1 MQGGAKMHENESGV
15 KSGEKINYADMGE
28 KKDRG
33 SKSGTALEQKGRSGK
48 GGDKGTVADA
58 SGY

>member
-1 MQGGAKMHENESGV
+1 MHENESGV

>member
-1 MQGGAKMHENESGV
+1 MQGGAKMHEDESGV
-15 KSGEKINYADMGE
+15 KTGRKIDYADMG
-28 KKDRG
+28 KKEDKG